1 MPARGRDLA
10 MAVMAMAMC
19 AMCASALKNIKKK
32 YITLSSLYH
41 SITGARL
48 DADRYLF
55 GRPPARLPVPIM
67 LLALDDGTFTH
78 TAVAFLALPALAR
91 LLRTCT
97 RARGLLRAELRL
109 RTERVTAVARTLVPP
124 LATGLYA
131 VFRNQFSSFSRTD
144 TVGEN
149 GDVRCVIHITNRN
162 REFNA
167 VGFRLQTSGGR
178 IQCVSWRESQSRGTG
193 VDREHTVAFF
203 PDTALAGAYAFE
215 GAAGS
220 YANGIVA
227 CLRALGLLWL

>member
-1 MPARGRDLA
+1 
-10 MAVMAMAMC
+10 
-19 AMCASALKNIKKK
+19 
-32 YITLSSLYH
+32 
-41 SITGARL
+41 
-48 DADRYLF
+48 
-55 GRPPARLPVPIM
+55 M
-67 LLALDDGTFTH
+67 LLALDDGALTH
-78 TAVAFLALPALAR
+78 TAVAFLALPSLAM

-144 TVGEN
+144 TVGED

-193 VDREHTVAFF
+193 VEREHTVAFF
-203 PDTALAGAYAFE
+203 PDTALEGAYVFE

-227 CLRALGLLWL
+227 CLRALGQLWL

>member
-1 MPARGRDLA
+1 MELC
-10 MAVMAMAMC
+10 C
-19 AMCASALKNIKKK
+19 AMCANALKNIKKINTPSPAQDSK
-32 YITLSSLYH
+32 
-41 SITGARL
+41 RL
-48 DADRYLF
+48 DADRYLL
-55 GRPPARLPVPIM
+55 GIPPARLPVPIM

-109 RTERVTAVARTLVPP
+109 RTERVTAVARMLVPP
-124 LATGLYA
+124 LAIELYV

-149 GDVRCVIHITNRN
+149 GDVRCVIYITNRN
-162 REFNA
+162 QEFNL

-178 IQCVSWRESQSRGTG
+178 IQCVGWRESQSRNTG
-193 VDREHTVAFF
+193 VKREHTVTFF

-220 YANGIVA
+220 YANGIIA
-227 CLRALGLLWL
+227 CLRALDLLWL